1 MQWRVATTAAGVQ
14 LSSASA
20 LPESALSAPAT
31 PPPMP
36 IAQPLP
42 AVNLDSSLMAAELAM
57 AAEAIPAPAVVEVQ
71 PLAAALLQSAL
82 PVPANPQPTPA
93 EPIMPAVV
101 PSMPLA
107 MPKHFG
113 KVRSEVLQR

>member
-1 MQWRVATTAAGVQ
+1 MRWRVAAAAAGVP
-14 LSSASA
+14 LSSAAVLPRSA
-20 LPESALSAPAT
+20 VSIPAT
-31 PPPMP
+31 TLPMP
-36 IAQPLP
+36 TAQPLP
-42 AVNLDSSLMAAELAM
+42 AVNLDSSLMPTELAI

-107 MPKHFG
+107 MPKHTG